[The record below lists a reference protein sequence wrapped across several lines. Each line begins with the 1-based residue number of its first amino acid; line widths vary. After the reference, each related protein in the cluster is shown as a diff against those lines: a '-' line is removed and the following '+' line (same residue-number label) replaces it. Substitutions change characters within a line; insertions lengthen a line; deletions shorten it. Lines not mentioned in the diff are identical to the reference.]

1 MRLRRVCAFAVASGL
16 AACATH
22 SVPPSAPPPP
32 AAGPPPVSYDWH
44 PLVIIPFGTLL
55 QAIPLVLHEVLLF
68 HDTEQPAGGE
78 EGDCFAISGA
88 PPPQWAGRA
97 PDEYY
102 LCFVHDR
109 LDRIEAAVRLSAD
122 GAAVFAAA
130 CAQWLESGAPPAPPA
145 PATPSAD
152 ACEGR
157 DGAIGFR
164 ARLSAGGE
172 RAAAAGEPA
181 PSVRTLSISIF
192 SVAP

>member
-1 MRLRRVCAFAVASGL
+1 MRLRRVCAYAVAAAL
-16 AACATH
+16 AACATP
-22 SVPPSAPPPP
+22 SVPPHAPSPAA

-44 PLVIIPFGTLL
+44 PLIIIPFGTLL
-55 QAIPLVLHEVLLF
+55 QAIPLTLHEVLLF
-68 HDTEQPAGGE
+68 HDAEQPAGGGE

-88 PPPQWAGRA
+88 PPPQWAGQA

-109 LDRIEAAVRLSAD
+109 LDRVEASLRLPED

-130 CAQWLESGAPPAPPA
+130 CAQWLEGAAQAAPS
-145 PATPSAD
+145 TD
-152 ACEGR
+152 GCEGH

-164 ARLSAGGE
+164 ARLGAVPE

-181 PSVRTLSISIF
+181 SSARTLSISVF

>member
-22 SVPPSAPPPP
+22 SVPPTAPPPP
-32 AAGPPPVSYDWH
+32 AAAGPPPVSYDWH

-109 LDRIEAAVRLSAD
+109 LNRVEASVRLPAD
-122 GAAVFAAA
+122 GEAVFAAA
-130 CAQWLESGAPPAPPA
+130 CAQWLGGAERAAPS
-145 PATPSAD
+145 TD
-152 ACEGR
+152 ACEGQ

-164 ARLSAGGE
+164 ARLG
-172 RAAAAGEPA
+172 AGEPA
-181 PSVRTLSISIF
+181 QSAGTLSISVF
-192 SVAP
+192 SVAR